1 MTMRRTLAAAA
12 TYFAIV
18 FSLAFM
24 LGVVR
29 TLFVAPRTGDVVAV
43 LIELPIVLLASW
55 FAARLSARQFSIPA
69 HALDR
74 LAMGLVA
81 FSLLIAVETALGVL
95 LFSRPLAQQLTAY
108 GTAAGTIGLLGQLA
122 FGLMPLLGVR
132 RR

>member
-1 MTMRRTLAAAA
+1 MHRALAAAA

-29 TLFVAPRTGDVVAV
+29 TLFVAPRTGDLVAV
-43 LIELPIVLLASW
+43 LIETPIVLLASW
-55 FAARLSARQFSIPA
+55 FAARLSVRQFSVPA

-81 FSLLIAVETALGVL
+81 FTLLMTVETALGVM
-95 LFSRPLAQQLTAY
+95 LFNRPLAQQLSAY
-108 GTAAGTIGLLGQLA
+108 ATPPGTIGLLGQVA
-122 FGLMPLLGVR
+122 FGFMPLLAALR
-132 RR
+132 R